1 MGGQCF
7 RRMGTKIISVFVF
20 FFFAAT
26 THAFPSGPLAFNPS
40 MVRQDGP
47 LNMEALN
54 MLHADAVKF
63 GAGAKDNK
71 WFEAVDAKT
80 LDGMITEMNTMN
92 RWFAKVVKYWD
103 DFTSGG
109 DGAKVL
115 AEQGKGINEDEPVD
129 GAVDPPA
136 DGGGE
141 DEVADDGTG
150 GEDGAEPGEDGADA
164 AADGEGAADGEDTAD
179 ADKEAE
185 PADGADADADGEADP
200 DAAGDKEA
208 EPAAD
213 GDAAAADG
221 EGTEAD
227 ADGEEPAA
235 DGDKEDAD
243 AAKDGEDDKEEDPE
257 ARKKRMKKRRMRKR
271 L

>member
-1 MGGQCF
+1 MGVS
-7 RRMGTKIISVFVF
+7 RRMGTKIISVFF

-136 DGGGE
+136 DEADPAAGGGE
-141 DEVADDGTG
+141 DEPAEDGTATG
-150 GEDGAEPGEDGADA
+150 GEDGADA
-164 AADGEGAADGEDTAD
+164 AADGGADPADGE
-179 ADKEAE
+179 
-185 PADGADADADGEADP
+185 GAADADGEDAADGKDKEADTAADP
-200 DAAGDKEA
+200 DA
-208 EPAAD
+208 
-213 GDAAAADG
+213 
-221 EGTEAD
+221 
-227 ADGEEPAA
+227 
-235 DGDKEDAD
+235 
-243 AAKDGEDDKEEDPE
+243 
-257 ARKKRMKKRRMRKR
+257 
-271 L
+271 